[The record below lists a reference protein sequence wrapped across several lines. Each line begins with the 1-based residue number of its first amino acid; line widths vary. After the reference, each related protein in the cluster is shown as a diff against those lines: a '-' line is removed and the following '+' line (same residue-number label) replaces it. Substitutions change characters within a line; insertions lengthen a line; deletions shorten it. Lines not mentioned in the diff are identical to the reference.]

1 MGPYL
6 PAGCRDLFVYI
17 LSNFLL
23 TTNFDLKE
31 VFRRES
37 RKIIDM
43 GILKKENTKKT
54 KKSNSD
60 LFKPP

>member
-1 MGPYL
+1 M
-6 PAGCRDLFVYI
+6 FMYI

-31 VFRRES
+31 VFHRES
-37 RKIIDM
+37 RKMIDM

-54 KKSNSD
+54 KKAIQIYSS
-60 LFKPP
+60 LLEHEIYLS